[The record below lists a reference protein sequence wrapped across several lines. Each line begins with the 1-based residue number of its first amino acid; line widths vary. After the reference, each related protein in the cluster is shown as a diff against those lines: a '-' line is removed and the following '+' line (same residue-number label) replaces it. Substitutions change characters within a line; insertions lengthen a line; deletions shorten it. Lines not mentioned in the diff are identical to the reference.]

1 MASITINLSD
11 SQLQV
16 LQDLANAQGIEVDTL
31 LRASLV
37 DWLTSHKTDF
47 VDAADTVLTKNAE
60 LYRRLA

>member
-16 LQDLANAQGIEVDTL
+16 LQDLANAQGIELDTL

-37 DWLTSHKTDF
+37 DWLTSQKTDF

>member
-1 MASITINLSD
+1 MASITVNLSD
-11 SQLQV
+11 SQIQT

-37 DWLTSHKTDF
+37 DWLTSQKTDF